1 MKRAF
6 WIILPLALAA
16 CDNGSQ
22 APDAAL
28 GAATDAAIP
37 VEPDGGIGDG
47 AMPLPD
53 APAPEGPTIPNI
65 LIGAW
70 DYEKGTCDPASDM
83 RIEVDRTEL
92 RFYESVG
99 QVLAVRREGDA
110 TIVDLAMEGEGERWN
125 ETLRLALK
133 NDGTRLHV
141 TEPQAASEVDDYP
154 RRRCP
159 V

>member
-16 CDNGSQ
+16 CGDGSQ
-22 APDAAL
+22 APDPAL
-28 GAATDAAIP
+28 GAPTDAAMP

-47 AMPLPD
+47 AAPLPE
-53 APAPEGPTIPNI
+53 APDVPTIPNI

-70 DYEKGTCDPASDM
+70 DYEKGSCDPASDM

-99 QVLAVRREGDA
+99 QVLAVRSEGDA
-110 TIVDLAMEGEGERWN
+110 TIVDLAMQGEGERWN
-125 ETLRLALK
+125 ETLRLVLK

-154 RRRCP
+154 RRRCA